1 MIIKL
6 NKIAYARSGDKG
18 RNSNVGVIFENKT
31 IYNWALKYLT
41 EIKVKDFFK
50 SAVNGNVIRYK
61 LDNIYALNFILED
74 SLSGGGSESMQ
85 NDAQG
90 KTYGQ
95 AILMMDVDIPEE
107 VYNESI

>member
-6 NKIAYARSGDKG
+6 NKIAYSRSGDKG
-18 RNSNVGVIFENKT
+18 KNSNVGIIFENNVV
-31 IYNWALKYLT
+31 YEWALKYLT
-41 EIKVKDFFK
+41 ENRVKNFFK
-50 SAVNGNVIRYK
+50 TVVKGDVVRYR
-61 LDNIYALNFILED
+61 LDNIYALNFILKD

>member
-1 MIIKL
+1 MIVKL

-18 RNSNVGVIFENKT
+18 AHSNVGVLFENKR

-41 EIKVKDFFK
+41 ESKIKKFFK
-50 SAVNGNVIRYK
+50 SVVKGDVIRYR
-61 LDNIYALNFILED
+61 LDNIYGLNFILKN

-95 AILMMDVDIPEE
+95 AILMMEVDIPKEI
-107 VYNESI
+107 YNEEI

>member
-18 RNSNVGVIFENKT
+18 NNSNVGVIFENIT
-31 IYNWALKYLT
+31 IYKWAKEHLT
-41 EIKVKDFFK
+41 EDKVKKFFK
-50 SAVNGNVIRYK
+50 TVVKGDVVRYR
-61 LDNIYALNFILED
+61 LDNIYALNFVLKD

-107 VYNESI
+107 VYNETI